1 MLKIVSSFAGAK
13 YLERV
18 LAKDVDDFK
27 SASDVDMQSTSD
39 DRFRNNSSRGG
50 DTFLSAEQRTEMDLS
65 FGGNCRA
72 AILTAVSAR
81 YYVLSACSAL
91 FRYIEAF
98 ESRILFSQSIRV
110 RWTALEG
117 TLSIDFETARALELT
132 ENSGNKKSNA
142 SLFGVL
148 TQEYKCTPMTRRLL
162 RTNLLAPLLNTGIL
176 DSRLDSVEELLQDD
190 ERRSALDKA
199 LKVLKSDELDIDHL
213 AHQMLSQKGT
223 ANGEV
228 APNPSTTDRKIS
240 LILKIKAWLVA
251 LETGE

>member
-1 MLKIVSSFAGAK
+1 MNAKSSSYAGAK

-18 LAKDVDDFK
+18 LAKDVADFQ
-27 SASDVDMQSTSD
+27 SAKDVDMQSTSD
-39 DRFRNNSSRGG
+39 DPSRTTSRGRE
-50 DTFLSAEQRTEMDLS
+50 TFQSAEQHTEMDLS
-65 FGGNCRA
+65 LGSNCRA
-72 AILTAVSAR
+72 AVLTAVSAR

-132 ENSGNKKSNA
+132 QNAGNTKSYA
-142 SLFGVL
+142 SLLGVL
-148 TQEYKCTPMTRRLL
+148 MQGYKCTPMTRRLL
-162 RTNLLAPLLNTGIL
+162 RTNLLAPLTNTGMIE
-176 DSRLDSVEELLQDD
+176 SRLDSVEELLQDD

-199 LKVLKSDELDIDHL
+199 LKILKSDELDIDHL

-223 ANGEV
+223 ANGEI
-228 APNPSTTDRKIS
+228 APDPSQTDRKIN
-240 LILKIKAWLVA
+240 LILKIKAWLME
-251 LETGE
+251 LEPG